1 MSQQP
6 TPPLTGLVDEYL
18 DWYYDRHPVHAAT
31 LGSEAHR
38 HTLGDFSASALQS
51 VEAEQARWL
60 RRFEQIDAAGL
71 TVDDTVDRDLLIA
84 TLRGGAIH
92 ARWPSW
98 RRDPSVYT
106 GPIFTSL
113 FLTFLRGGAPESE
126 LVASACGR
134 LAEVP
139 AVLAACRANLD
150 PELAAP
156 LLVGRALDQA
166 RTGREFLTSAL
177 PAMVT
182 DPGLRARLA
191 EAAVPAAEAFD
202 TLVAFLTEFAERAR
216 GDWRM
221 GEQSYSAL
229 LLDKELLGYDTAELH
244 RRGLAAHAALEEEMR
259 EAARRVPGG
268 SSDWRAVMERLQDDY
283 PPTLEAMRAEYAA
296 ETERARR
303 FLVERELVSFA
314 DGEHCEVLPSPAF
327 QRPILSVAYYMAPPP
342 LTTSRLGHF
351 FVPHTPD
358 DFTEEQVRQRLK
370 TNARAQMPT
379 IAVHEAYP
387 GHHWHLSWAAG
398 GPRRVRKT
406 FRTSYFSEGW
416 ALYVETMM
424 REQGYFADPAH
435 ELGHLEARLFRAAR
449 IVVDTALHTGE
460 MEIAEAERFL
470 STKAALT
477 PGTAV
482 GEVRR
487 YCSWPTQAPSYLTG
501 CLEIESI
508 RADYLAAGRGSLRE
522 FHDTV
527 AGSGALPLGLARR
540 VALES

>member
-1 MSQQP
+1 MSDHP
-6 TPPLTGLVDEYL
+6 TPPLTGLVDDYL
-18 DWYYDRHPVHAAT
+18 GWYYDRHPVHAAM

-38 HTLGDFSASALQS
+38 HTLGDFAGSALEA
-51 VEAEQARWL
+51 VEGEQAQWL
-60 RRFEQIDAAGL
+60 RRFEGIESAAL
-71 TVDDTVDRDLLIA
+71 SVDDAVDRDLLIA
-84 TLRGGAIH
+84 TLRGAAIH
-92 ARWPSW
+92 AQWPSW

-106 GPIFTSL
+106 GPIFSSL
-113 FLTFLRGGAPESE
+113 FTTFLRGGAPESE
-126 LVASACGR
+126 LVASARSR

-150 PELAAP
+150 PELSAP

-166 RTGREFLTSAL
+166 RTGREFLTSSL

-182 DPGLRARLA
+182 DPGLRAELA
-191 EAAVPAAEAFD
+191 EAAAPAAEAFD

-221 GEQSYSAL
+221 GEQNYSAL

-244 RRGLAAHAALEEEMR
+244 RRGLAAHAALEAEMR
-259 EAARRVPGG
+259 EVAQRVPGG
-268 SSDWRAVMERLQDDY
+268 SADWRAVMERLQDDY
-283 PPTLEAMRAEYAA
+283 PPTLEAMRAEYAT

-314 DGEHCEVLPSPAF
+314 EGERCEVLPSPAF

-351 FVPHTPD
+351 FVPFTPEG
-358 DFTEEQVRQRLK
+358 FTEEQVRQRLK

-379 IAVHEAYP
+379 IAIHEAYP

-406 FRTSYFSEGW
+406 FRTPYFSEGW

-424 REQGYFADPAH
+424 REQGYFTDPAH

-460 MEIAEAERFL
+460 MEIAEAEQFMA
-470 STKAALT
+470 TKAALT

-508 RADYLAAGRGSLRE
+508 RADYLAAGRGSLRT
-522 FHDTV
+522 FHDTI
-527 AGSGALPLGLARR
+527 AASGALPLGLARR